1 MGLIISITVL
11 FYKSFQ
17 SRRTVLGKQW
27 VGRLIQHSLS
37 DVLIKYSVVE
47 RIYLQKVNVIKWNAS
62 SEKMGN

>member
-17 SRRTVLGKQW
+17 SRGTVLGKQW

-37 DVLIKYSVVE
+37 DVLTKYSVVE